1 MGDKSLLFTPYQI
14 GCLELKNRMIV
25 TAMHTGFSID
35 QEAAF
40 LKVRAKGGAAAVT
53 ATMGVSNSGAQFNM
67 CVLNEEIL
75 PGLTD
80 MANSVHDAG
89 GKLFIQLFMQA
100 EMAIQVFLQILR
112 QPCSTIS
119 YSIPIYRETPKE

>member
-14 GCLELKNRMIV
+14 GGLELKNRMIV

-67 CVLNEEIL
+67 CVLNDVVHPPFKLAYFTACTFRHSRLL
-75 PGLTD
+75 PHPLNNLRD
-80 MANSVHDAG
+80 H
-89 GKLFIQLFMQA
+89 
-100 EMAIQVFLQILR
+100 LQE
-112 QPCSTIS
+112 TIS
-119 YSIPIYRETPKE
+119 C